1 VRVLVLVQS
10 DVLHD
15 ARVLR
20 EATALV
26 ADGHEV
32 TVVGRG
38 VPAGGTPPA
47 GVTVLDAGRPG
58 GLGSASSAMQAAAG
72 RPASPRAAVLAAR
85 RAAVRGARWALLP
98 EHRRRVEARWRGAAA
113 ALVRDLP
120 ADVVHAHDRNTLA
133 LAASEAERRSVPFV
147 YDAHELWSGR
157 QLPGR
162 PTPLADDR
170 ATARET
176 ALARSAAAVLTVSEG
191 IAEVLADR
199 GLPGVRVVRNTFEM
213 AGAPDDA
220 PPPSDLHA
228 LVYAG
233 RIGAGRDLE
242 TLVRVPVLLPGR
254 RVQLVGPADPSFRLP
269 ADLPDGVEV
278 QPSREVDEVDEVYR
292 SGGAAA
298 VTLAAGS
305 ANHELALP
313 NKLFHAVRAGVPV
326 VAADLPEIRRTVM
339 AHGFGE
345 LYRPGDATSLA
356 AATLRVARR
365 LPELTVASRAARAEL
380 SWEHDA
386 AVLVEVYRGIGT

>member
-26 ADGHEV
+26 AAGHEV

-38 VPAGGTPPA
+38 VPAGPAPA

-58 GLGSASSAMQAAAG
+58 GLGSASTALQADRG
-72 RPASPRAAVLAAR
+72 RSASPRAAVVAGR
-85 RAAVRGARWALLP
+85 RAAVRAARWALLP
-98 EHRRRVEARWRGAAA
+98 EHRRRVEDRWRRAAA

-120 ADVVHAHDRNTLA
+120 ADAVHAHDRNTLA
-133 LAASEAERRSVPFV
+133 LGAAEAERRGVPLV

-157 QLPGR
+157 RLPGR

-176 ALARSAAAVLTVSEG
+176 ALARSAAAVLTVSQG

-199 GLPGVRVVRNTFEM
+199 GLPDVRVVRNTFEM

-220 PPPSDLHA
+220 PPDDLHA

-254 RVQLVGPADPSFRLP
+254 RVVLVGPADPSYRLP
-269 ADLPDGVEV
+269 PDLDGGVEV
-278 QPSREVDEVDEVYR
+278 QPAREVDEVDEVYR
-292 SGGAAA
+292 RGGAAA

-326 VAADLPEIRRTVM
+326 VAADLPEIRRTVL

-365 LPELTVASRAARAEL
+365 MPELTAAARAARAEL

-386 AVLVEVYRGIGT
+386 AVLVEVYRGLGS

>member
-1 VRVLVLVQS
+1 MRVLVLVQS

-26 ADGHEV
+26 AAGHQV

-38 VPAGGTPPA
+38 VPPDGTPPA

-58 GLGSASSAMQAAAG
+58 GLGSASSALHHKASARSAAALV
-72 RPASPRAAVLAAR
+72 ATAR
-85 RAAVRGARWALLP
+85 TQAVRAARWALLP
-98 EHRRRVEARWRGAAA
+98 EHRRRVEARWRAAA
-113 ALVRDLP
+113 AEVVRDLP
-120 ADVVHAHDRNTLA
+120 ADVVHAHDRNTLE
-133 LAASEAERRSVPFV
+133 LAASEAHRRGVPFV

-157 QLPGR
+157 VLPGR
-162 PTPLADDR
+162 PSPLADER
-170 ATARET
+170 ATRRET
-176 ALARSAAAVLTVSEG
+176 ALAREAAAVLTVSEG

-199 GLPGVRVVRNTFEM
+199 GLPDVRVVRNTFS
-213 AGAPDDA
+213 ANDLQDDHPAPRE
-220 PPPSDLHA
+220 LRA

-233 RIGAGRDLE
+233 RIGPGRDLE

-254 RVQLVGPADPSFRLP
+254 RVLLVGPADPSYRLP
-269 ADLPDGVEV
+269 DDLAEGVEV
-278 QPSREVDEVDEVYR
+278 QPSREVDDVDAVYR
-292 SGGAAA
+292 HGGAAA

-326 VAADLPEIRRTVM
+326 VAADLPEIRRTVLR
-339 AHGFGE
+339 HGFGE

-365 LPELTVASRAARAEL
+365 LPELTEAARAARAEL

-386 AVLVEVYRGIGT
+386 AVLVEVYAGLGA